1 MSTKE
6 LKEKIKK
13 RRKLKRKIKFQRF
26 LVSIGLYKDKDR
38 TIEYD
43 SPSQEKLVFIVE
55 KMIRNSESYLS
66 TTIHSE
72 NLYIK
77 NETQDKYVII
87 TPKKITLIDSGNVVT
102 ELIFELLYKRLSY
115 KFRNKLESER
125 QKLDELITSKIEDI
139 VNDIK

>member
-43 SPSQEKLVFIVE
+43 YPSQEKLVFIVE

>member
-139 VNDIK
+139 VNDIE